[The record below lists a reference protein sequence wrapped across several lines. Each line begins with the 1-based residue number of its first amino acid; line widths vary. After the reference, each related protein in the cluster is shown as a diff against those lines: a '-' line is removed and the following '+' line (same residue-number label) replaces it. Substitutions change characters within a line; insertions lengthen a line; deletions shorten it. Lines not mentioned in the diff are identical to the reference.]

1 MDSTALG
8 IKKAQTRSR
17 LKFWMLCFVVAGLA
31 VVILANIHLV
41 YMAVTSQPD
50 CIPHLKERGVEG
62 TFRAAKSA
70 C

>member
-1 MDSTALG
+1 MDTALSV
-8 IKKAQTRSR
+8 KKAQTRSR
-17 LKFWMLCFVVAGLA
+17 LKFWMLCLVVGLA

-41 YMAVTSQPD
+41 YVAVTSQPD
-50 CIPHLKERGVEG
+50 CMPHLKERGAEG